1 MYLFCKSDYMTM
13 VCYGGQPIEKVYFRE
28 GNEYYVKLVK
38 DDGTYVIESDQD
50 GYINVEPDML
60 ELCFDTREQKINAIL
75 K

>member
-1 MYLFCKSDYMTM
+1 M